1 MSVILATLSQKEHDD
16 FMSYLEEVKVSR
28 GEYLFRSGDSAE
40 AVYFLKIGK
49 IGVQT
54 LTGFEDRQQVVALLD
69 PGAVIGEK
77 GLTTNAPRKMTAV
90 AIEDCVL
97 YFLGAAAFAKLE
109 NSNPCLAL
117 KILKKLL
124 NVAALRLQA
133 SSERLAHVL

>member
-1 MSVILATLSQKEHDD
+1 MSVVLASLSKNEHDE
-16 FMSYLEEVKVSR
+16 FMLYLEEIKVRR

-40 AVYFLKIGK
+40 AVYFLKTGK

-54 LTGFEDRQQVVALLD
+54 STGFEDRQQVVALLD
-69 PGAVIGEK
+69 PGAAIGEK
-77 GLTTNAPRKMTAV
+77 GLATNAPRKMTVV

-97 YFLGAAAFAKLE
+97 YLLGVAAFTELE

-124 NVAALRLQA
+124 NVASLRLQA